1 MREFRYSAVTSVGQT
16 VTGVRRAESR
26 DRLANDL
33 LGQGLVLL
41 KSTPTLG
48 SLGRLFSG
56 SGRASQKELRDFTQ
70 HMSTCLSAGITLFTT
85 LTDFREQASGAFRD
99 VISDIC
105 NDVQSGASLD
115 EAFAHHPDIFDNVY
129 LAMVASGSS
138 TGRQDAAFDE
148 LVSYMEWN
156 ENLKAQTGQ
165 AMIYPAMLIT
175 GVIGLFLL
183 LMLFVIPRFTAMF
196 ADADFELPALTRG
209 VMATGHFL
217 GYWWWLLLIGI
228 GSAVVAAKLYV
239 KTDRGA
245 YHRDRI
251 LLATPVMG
259 VFLRKLALSRFSK
272 SFSLIFSSGVD
283 LLSVLRLMGGV
294 VGNRVMAV
302 QLEMV
307 RQRVAS
313 GETLHESF
321 KEADQFPPLI
331 QRLIAVGERTGT
343 LDTSLLKASVQLDR
357 EIPRDL
363 KKALSV
369 FETLVIV
376 VLAAL
381 VSVAA
386 LALLMPVMQV
396 GSGIS

>member
-1 MREFRYSAVTSVGQT
+1 
-16 VTGVRRAESR
+16 
-26 DRLANDL
+26 
-33 LGQGLVLL
+33 
-41 KSTPTLG
+41 
-48 SLGRLFSG
+48 
-56 SGRASQKELRDFTQ
+56 
-70 HMSTCLSAGITLFTT
+70 
-85 LTDFREQASGAFRD
+85 
-99 VISDIC
+99 
-105 NDVQSGASLD
+105 
-115 EAFAHHPDIFDNVY
+115 
-129 LAMVASGSS
+129 MVASGSS

-148 LVSYMEWN
+148 LVNYMEWN

-302 QLEMV
+302 QL
-307 RQRVAS
+307 
-313 GETLHESF
+313 
-321 KEADQFPPLI
+321 
-331 QRLIAVGERTGT
+331 
-343 LDTSLLKASVQLDR
+343 DR